1 MKIKK
6 IAVYFF
12 LITNLLVIISLWW
25 QSSATE
31 FHQGIAGSLLALGRL
46 SGIFAVSAI
55 LLRVLMIGRTGWI
68 EKLFGLDKLSRVHH
82 FNGYFA
88 ITFIILHPI
97 LLTTSY
103 SLTTKQQ
110 LLNQFLSFLT
120 SFDDVFNAFIAVLLF
135 V

>member
-6 IAVYFF
+6 FAVYFF
-12 LITNLLVIISLWW
+12 LITNLFVVILLWW

-31 FHQGIAGSLLALGRL
+31 FHQGMAGTLLALGRL
-46 SGIFAVSAI
+46 SGIFAVCAI
-55 LLRVLMIGRTGWI
+55 LLQVLLIGRTAWI

-97 LLTTSY
+97 LGRY
-103 SLTTKQQ
+103 P
-110 LLNQFLSFLT
+110 LN
-120 SFDDVFNAFIAVLLF
+120 
-135 V
+135 